1 MFTPT
6 LSFLGIG
13 IIVYCMD
20 EIDEAAQILRGAND
34 QGHLIYVKGCINYIK
49 KMNPCEDNKN
59 A

>member
-13 IIVYCMD
+13 IIVYRMD
-20 EIDEAAQILRGAND
+20 EIDEAAQILRGARD
-34 QGHLIYVKGCINYIK
+34 HGQLIYVNACIKYIK
-49 KMNPCEDNKN
+49 KMNPCEDDTN